1 MLSLTLTTIKMIGI
15 YINPHIIILL
25 LSLLTSVIFLPQVA
39 TDVQVNFYFQELYI
53 GEAIFFNFIFA
64 FLFNLESHS
73 ENLGWTGAHYCPLH
87 SGLFVCLNL
96 SDLCLLFSII
106 ILRFLHVICFNS
118 WLLLIVDTYYIVW
131 LDHNLFIF
139 LHNDLIVFWS
149 RFK

>member
-1 MLSLTLTTIKMIGI
+1 MIGI

-25 LSLLTSVIFLPQVA
+25 LSLLTSVIFRPQVA

-73 ENLGWTGAHYCPLH
+73 ENLGWPGAHYGALH

-96 SDLCLLFSII
+96 SDLCLLFSIS
-106 ILRFLHVICFNS
+106 F
-118 WLLLIVDTYYIVW
+118 
-131 LDHNLFIF
+131 
-139 LHNDLIVFWS
+139 
-149 RFK
+149 